1 MIDENS
7 EHNTFNKNVLINSIL
22 LVLSFIELIE
32 DIESVAQVV
41 NKCGKV
47 MRACSCMCV
56 CVPEAI
62 YRAHMF
68 ILG

>member
-41 NKCGKV
+41 NKSEKLCERV
-47 MRACSCMCV
+47 CV
-56 CVPEAI
+56 CVCVFVCQKQFI
-62 YRAHMF
+62 AHTC
-68 ILG
+68 LS